1 MDVKGI
7 LKAKVFETDGVSK
20 KNGNPYKVAEFLLE
34 MPGEYTKHAVFKV
47 MNGQN
52 DRIARFESMVGK
64 SVTVNFDINAH
75 EYNGKWY
82 PELSAWGIMENYSK
96 DEQKSDS
103 FEELKQKD
111 AVAAAAVKL
120 NEGQQENLPF

>member
-1 MDVKGI
+1 MDLRGTLKG
-7 LKAKVFETDGVSK
+7 KVYETDGVSK

-34 MPGEYTKHAVFKV
+34 IPGDYVKHAVFKV

-52 DRIARFESMVGK
+52 DRIARFESMIGK
-64 SVTVNFDINAH
+64 VVTVRFDINAH

-82 PELSAWGIMENYSK
+82 PELSAWGILEYYAQTEK
-96 DEQKSDS
+96 KQDS

-120 NEGQQENLPF
+120 NQDGEELPF

>member
-7 LKAKVFETDGVSK
+7 LKEKVFETDGTSK
-20 KNGNPYKVAEFLLE
+20 KNGNPYKIAEFLLE

-52 DRIARFESMVGK
+52 DRIARFDSMIGK
-64 SVTVNFDINAH
+64 SVTVSFDIDAN
-75 EYNGKWY
+75 EWNGKWY
-82 PELSAWGIMENYSK
+82 PELRAWGIIENFTQ
-96 DEQKSDS
+96 EQKQDS

-120 NEGQQENLPF
+120 NEGQEKLPF